1 MLAGLCAVLLAGA
14 AWAQSK
20 KIVAA
25 AAPCPPFVD
34 PGHPKAGLSL
44 EVARE
49 AHKTQGY
56 GVTAGK

>member
-25 AAPCPPFVD
+25 APCPPFVD
-34 PGHPKAGLSL
+34 PGNPKAGLSL